1 MEGSNV
7 LEGSKDCRSVGGH
20 GNQHVRL
27 RSAEV
32 SLSGVTGPVQEA
44 IFAFEMR
51 RAPEGPICKRKESRT
66 SRRSSRRG
74 LSCLPTVIDPAART
88 VRLAGGATLSYD
100 RLVVTPGST
109 IRDDAIE
116 GYDAMAM
123 QVMLHAWK
131 AAGKR

>member
-1 MEGSNV
+1 
-7 LEGSKDCRSVGGH
+7 
-20 GNQHVRL
+20 
-27 RSAEV
+27 
-32 SLSGVTGPVQEA
+32 
-44 IFAFEMR
+44 
-51 RAPEGPICKRKESRT
+51 
-66 SRRSSRRG
+66 
-74 LSCLPTVIDPAART
+74 VIDPAART

-109 IRDDAIE
+109 IRDDTIE